1 MQSTC
6 HRICSPACA
15 NVSKL
20 TTSGCILCRL
30 LRGDER
36 NFQAWAYWRA
46 LTKKMGL
53 PPEELRDYATSKI
66 EVQP

>member
-1 MQSTC
+1 
-6 HRICSPACA
+6 
-15 NVSKL
+15 
-20 TTSGCILCRL
+20 L

-53 PPEELRDYATSKI
+53 PPEELLDYATTKI
-66 EVQP
+66 EVRT